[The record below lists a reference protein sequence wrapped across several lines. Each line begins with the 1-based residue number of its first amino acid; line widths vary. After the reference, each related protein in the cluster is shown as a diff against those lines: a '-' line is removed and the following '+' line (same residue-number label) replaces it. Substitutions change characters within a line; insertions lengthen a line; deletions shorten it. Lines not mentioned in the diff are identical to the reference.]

1 MSLILNSNR
10 NEYPINSTSN
20 ALPKRKSNLSWFSKL
35 NKSKA
40 PTLRKSQINIENEI
54 SVEEMIAKAKIHRKA
69 NRPLI
74 KLKEFDGNTK
84 FCQCCYLP
92 AEDGEYLRKCNFFEN
107 TDKFADYGRGTS
119 LFFSYYRFSTL
130 ILAFTLCLTALPS
143 FFLTNHYTN
152 QLIDTC
158 GKLYSING
166 DNISETFPDC
176 VNFINIEGVSEY
188 FIKNGDWEFKY
199 NGINLKYLRKVYSN
213 ISGTDDDVDKVLI
226 NYHITTFMALVTLFI
241 INLLYI
247 ILLYNINNQYD
258 LSVTSPSDFTIIVSN
273 LHSAFKV
280 FWKNINKINKVI
292 KEAINNFKEDKIQI
306 TNYIFNECKNEIEI
320 LGLQDYPKDEE
331 INIFDAFNHFIKRK
345 ICVNSEGDNF
355 NIYRINICY
364 KINEFMKKEEEI
376 QENKR
381 KIYKINHQKYQ
392 IEKNKQLG
400 LEKGER
406 KYFYHR
412 IQKLGI
418 DFFNCSVC
426 EKSQNFTDIQKEI
439 KKLENELK
447 ALLEQTENLTKE
459 NFSGVVFVTF
469 DNMGEVERIMA
480 PYPKN
485 LLMTIFVWIKN
496 LKYFLCCCCVDKSER
511 DLFFLKRNVAVD
523 VAPEPEDVIFENLQY
538 SAFQRL
544 FRTLLV
550 YFLSIIIILF
560 CFFIIL
566 FLNDVQIE
574 KTKNNSNNFVIKY
587 GISISITL
595 VISILNTIFQFIL
608 ETLTKN
614 EKHISN
620 TDYYLSFSI
629 KLTIFTFLTSG
640 IIPLI
645 SSYYHS
651 QSKYDLL
658 LTNML
663 TLFLSNSILTPI
675 MWSLN
680 FEFLKKKLQICLI
693 KNNYENYTQHEL
705 NKIYELLNMNVS
717 YKYSY
722 IFKTLLMSFFY
733 MPIFP
738 LSIGISF
745 FGFLFGYFL
754 EKFNFS
760 MMYKRP
766 EMLNSKIC
774 EFYSNYFIINFF
786 MLCLGNYIFLRDN
799 NKSNLWCIA
808 NLIIFGILIII
819 PYNQIFVCDFIG
831 IRESDLKSNQT
842 YEDLS
847 LAFYNDYEKINPM
860 TRKDAI
866 KRFLDN
872 LIKNAL
878 ISKPDYDKIFQN
890 IDKVNLIETYYKAKK
905 NFAESLLLKA
915 FTKMPEVNN
924 KNRNKKR
931 KTFLERLK
939 EYVKANKTNI
949 INLILSLISQ
959 NNNIPS
965 TNIISIEESNI
976 NLINDNI
983 DNKEKQPN
991 ESQKGKEQKNNSLII
1006 YENPNEENS
1015 IKENNFGSEININ
1028 INNNISVKD
1037 NYETLEK
1044 KNIRSNKRKLSKKN
1058 MDIFIYLIKTEQK
1071 KILDYYKNPVL
1082 LIMKHMVEG
1091 IILNINHNDDEKNE
1105 NNSDIKEK
1113 ISNIEEINFDEINTR
1128 DNNVEIHTRNKK

>member
-20 ALPKRKSNLSWFSKL
+20 VLPKRKSNLSWISKL

-949 INLILSLISQ
+949 INLILSLINQ

-976 NLINDNI
+976 NLINDNKE
-983 DNKEKQPN
+983 NKEKQPN
-991 ESQKGKEQKNNSLII
+991 ESQKGKGQKNNSLII
-1006 YENPNEENS
+1006 YENPNEENT

-1028 INNNISVKD
+1028 INNNISVKE

-1044 KNIRSNKRKLSKKN
+1044 NNIRSNKRKLSKKN
-1058 MDIFIYLIKTEQK
+1058 MDIFIYLVKTEQK

-1091 IILNINHNDDEKNE
+1091 IILNINHDDNEKNE
-1105 NNSDIKEK
+1105 NNSDIKENP
-1113 ISNIEEINFDEINTR
+1113 SNIEEINFDEINTR

>member
-10 NEYPINSTSN
+10 NEFPSNSTSN
-20 ALPKRKSNLSWFSKL
+20 SIPKRKLSWLHKL

-40 PTLRKSQINIENEI
+40 PTIRKSQINIDKEI
-54 SVEEMIAKAKIHRKA
+54 SIEEMLARAEIHRKA

-158 GKLYSING
+158 GKLYSIIR

-199 NGINLKYLRKVYSN
+199 NGINLKYLRKVYNN
-213 ISGTDDDVDKVLI
+213 ITGSDDVDKVLI
-226 NYHITTFMALVTLFI
+226 NYHITTFIALVTLFI

-292 KEAINNFKEDKIQI
+292 KEAINNYKEDKIQI

-331 INIFDAFNHFIKRK
+331 INIFDAFNHFIKKK

-364 KINEFMKKEEEI
+364 KINDFMKKEEEI
-376 QENKR
+376 QENKK

-447 ALLEQTENLTKE
+447 VLLEQTENLTKE

-469 DNMGEVERIMA
+469 ENIGEVERIMA

-485 LLMTIFVWIKN
+485 LLMTIFVWIRN

-550 YFLSIIIILF
+550 YFLSIIIIFF
-560 CFFIIL
+560 CFIIIL

-680 FEFLKKKLQICLI
+680 FEFLKKQLQICLI

-831 IRESDLKSNQT
+831 IKESDLKSAQT

-866 KRFLDN
+866 KKFLDK
-872 LIKNAL
+872 LLKNAL

-915 FTKMPEVNN
+915 FTKMPEMDN

-931 KTFLERLK
+931 KTFLERLI
-939 EYVKANKTNI
+939 EYVKANKINI
-949 INLILSLISQ
+949 INLILSLINQ

-965 TNIISIEESNI
+965 TNIINIEESNI
-976 NLINDNI
+976 NLKNDNN

-991 ESQKGKEQKNNSLII
+991 ESPKGTKEQKNNSLII
-1006 YENPNEENS
+1006 YENPNEGNS

-1028 INNNISVKD
+1028 NYISVKD

-1044 KNIRSNKRKLSKKN
+1044 NHLRNNKRKLSKKN
-1058 MDIFIYLIKTEQK
+1058 MDIFIYLVKTEQK
-1071 KILDYYKNPVL
+1071 KILSYYRNPVL
-1082 LIMKHMVEG
+1082 LIMKKMVEG
-1091 IILNINHNDDEKNE
+1091 IIFHINHDDEQKE
-1105 NNSDIKEK
+1105 KNSDIKENL
-1113 ISNIEEINFDEINTR
+1113 SNIEEINFDEINTKE
-1128 DNNVEIHTRNKK
+1128 NNVEIHTRNKK

>member
-1 MSLILNSNR
+1 
-10 NEYPINSTSN
+10 
-20 ALPKRKSNLSWFSKL
+20 
-35 NKSKA
+35 
-40 PTLRKSQINIENEI
+40 
-54 SVEEMIAKAKIHRKA
+54 
-69 NRPLI
+69 
-74 KLKEFDGNTK
+74 
-84 FCQCCYLP
+84 
-92 AEDGEYLRKCNFFEN
+92 
-107 TDKFADYGRGTS
+107 
-119 LFFSYYRFSTL
+119 
-130 ILAFTLCLTALPS
+130 
-143 FFLTNHYTN
+143 
-152 QLIDTC
+152 
-158 GKLYSING
+158 
-166 DNISETFPDC
+166 
-176 VNFINIEGVSEY
+176 
-188 FIKNGDWEFKY
+188 
-199 NGINLKYLRKVYSN
+199 
-213 ISGTDDDVDKVLI
+213 
-226 NYHITTFMALVTLFI
+226 
-241 INLLYI
+241 
-247 ILLYNINNQYD
+247 
-258 LSVTSPSDFTIIVSN
+258 
-273 LHSAFKV
+273 
-280 FWKNINKINKVI
+280 
-292 KEAINNFKEDKIQI
+292 
-306 TNYIFNECKNEIEI
+306 
-320 LGLQDYPKDEE
+320 
-331 INIFDAFNHFIKRK
+331 
-345 ICVNSEGDNF
+345 
-355 NIYRINICY
+355 
-364 KINEFMKKEEEI
+364 
-376 QENKR
+376 
-381 KIYKINHQKYQ
+381 
-392 IEKNKQLG
+392 
-400 LEKGER
+400 
-406 KYFYHR
+406 
-412 IQKLGI
+412 
-418 DFFNCSVC
+418 
-426 EKSQNFTDIQKEI
+426 
-439 KKLENELK
+439 
-447 ALLEQTENLTKE
+447 
-459 NFSGVVFVTF
+459 
-469 DNMGEVERIMA
+469 MGEVERIMA

-680 FEFLKKKLQICLI
+680 FEFLKKQLQICLI

-738 LSIGISF
+738 LSIGISL

-872 LIKNAL
+872 LLKNAL

-976 NLINDNI
+976 NLINDNKE
-983 DNKEKQPN
+983 NKEKQPN

-1058 MDIFIYLIKTEQK
+1058 MDIFIYLVKTEQK

-1105 NNSDIKEK
+1105 NNSDIKENL
-1113 ISNIEEINFDEINTR
+1113 SNIEEINFDEINTR

>member
-1 MSLILNSNR
+1 M
-10 NEYPINSTSN
+10 
-20 ALPKRKSNLSWFSKL
+20 
-35 NKSKA
+35 
-40 PTLRKSQINIENEI
+40 
-54 SVEEMIAKAKIHRKA
+54 
-69 NRPLI
+69 
-74 KLKEFDGNTK
+74 
-84 FCQCCYLP
+84 
-92 AEDGEYLRKCNFFEN
+92 
-107 TDKFADYGRGTS
+107 
-119 LFFSYYRFSTL
+119 
-130 ILAFTLCLTALPS
+130 
-143 FFLTNHYTN
+143 
-152 QLIDTC
+152 
-158 GKLYSING
+158 
-166 DNISETFPDC
+166 
-176 VNFINIEGVSEY
+176 
-188 FIKNGDWEFKY
+188 
-199 NGINLKYLRKVYSN
+199 KYLRKVYSN

-1044 KNIRSNKRKLSKKN
+1044 NNIRSNKRKLSKKN
-1058 MDIFIYLIKTEQK
+1058 MDIFIYLVKTEQK

-1091 IILNINHNDDEKNE
+1091 IILNINHDDNEKNE
-1105 NNSDIKEK
+1105 NNSDIKENP
-1113 ISNIEEINFDEINTR
+1113 SNIEEINFDEINTR